1 MSLPLTVFTNLFTV
15 AGKDPSAN
23 EYIEMLG
30 IWYMFLTSF
39 GKLTPDDS
47 VIVQMDE
54 ATYNFIK
61 STGEVDDFLKEV
73 TIVVYKQPQTILEGM
88 RSRYSLAA
96 NLQKDRPGHMYLYLD
111 LDVLICRDLR
121 NLYDDVM
128 IQNRILYTTEEK
140 VISYAGDI
148 FSDNYL
154 GSRVQLDENTR
165 KDLSG
170 TGGIGSG
177 IFGWNHLD
185 PEFSSFFT
193 GIVDEIKQST
203 NSYYTLDQPFFN
215 EAVIRKKIENEWS
228 VYHVDSNMIGIN
240 DIIAPNMPY
249 ILMNMSGNPG
259 DGQLHKEK
267 LIHAVQTVF
276 G

>member
-1 MSLPLTVFTNLFTV
+1 MSLPLTVFTNLFTIV
-15 AGKDPSAN
+15 GKDPSAN
-23 EYIEMLG
+23 EYVEMLG

-39 GKLTPDDS
+39 GKLTPEDS
-47 VIVQMDE
+47 VVVQMDE
-54 ATYNFIK
+54 VTYNFIK
-61 STGEVDDFLKEV
+61 NSGEVDDFLKEV
-73 TIVVYKQPQTILEGM
+73 TVAVYKQPETALEGM
-88 RSRYSLAA
+88 RARYSLAA
-96 NLQKDRPGHMYLYLD
+96 NLQKAHPGHMYLYLD
-111 LDVLICRDLR
+111 LDVLVCRDLR

-128 IQNRILYTTEEK
+128 IQNRVLYTTEEK

-154 GSRVQLDENTR
+154 GSCVQMDDNTR
-165 KDLSG
+165 MDLSG

-193 GIVDEIKQST
+193 GIVDKILEST
-203 NSYYTLDQPFFN
+203 ESYYTLDQPFFN
-215 EAVIRKKIENEWS
+215 EAVIQKKIENEWS
-228 VYHVDSNMIGIN
+228 VYHVDSGMVGIN

-249 ILMNMSGNPG
+249 VLMNLSGDPG
-259 DGQLHKEK
+259 NGKLHRDKMIE
-267 LIHAVQTVF
+267 AVEIVF